1 MPSDYLDFN
10 VRHPLNINGAALSND
25 VAIID
30 LRGELSA
37 FAGEALDKAFA
48 QVRQQNSS
56 IILLNFGGVSYINST
71 GIALII
77 GLVMQATKAGLR
89 LIACGLTNHYVKIFQ
104 IARLSEYISM
114 FPDEAS
120 ALSSVRENGFQMR
133 VHNC

>member
-1 MPSDYLDFN
+1 MESSYLEFN
-10 VRHPLNINGAALSND
+10 VRRPQSINGAFPSND

-30 LRGELSA
+30 LSGELSA
-37 FAGEALDKAFA
+37 SAGEALDNALIE
-48 QVRQQNSS
+48 VRRHNSS

-89 LIACGLTNHYVKIFQ
+89 LIACGLTHHYEKIFQ

-120 ALSSVRENGFQMR
+120 ALSGVRENGFR
-133 VHNC
+133 I

>member
-1 MPSDYLDFN
+1 MPSDYVEFY
-10 VRHPLNINGAALSND
+10 VRHPMNINGAALSNG

-37 FAGEALDKAFA
+37 FAGEALDKAFVQA
-48 QVRQQNSS
+48 RQQNPS

-89 LIACGLTNHYVKIFQ
+89 LMACGLTHHYEKIFQ

-114 FPDEAS
+114 FPDEVS
-120 ALSSVRENGFQMR
+120 ALSGVRENGFQI
-133 VHNC
+133 

>member
-1 MPSDYLDFN
+1 
-10 VRHPLNINGAALSND
+10 
-25 VAIID
+25 
-30 LRGELSA
+30 
-37 FAGEALDKAFA
+37 LDKAFVQA
-48 QVRQQNSS
+48 RQQNPS

-89 LIACGLTNHYVKIFQ
+89 LIACGLTHHYEKIFQ

-120 ALSSVRENGFQMR
+120 ALSGVRENGFR
-133 VHNC
+133 I